1 MLEIVR
7 DKSEALVTEANT
19 LVEQGKVR
27 QATSIYIEAI
37 KSDLTNYRA
46 FYHLGWCLFKQ
57 NRLSEAASF
66 YHYTIDADPQFS
78 QAYFALGEL
87 LSQQKQFKQAISYY
101 LKSIK
106 LHPNQFNFYM
116 GLGKA
121 LKAIGSQEQALSC
134 FQKVI
139 NLKPNFLWAYIQS
152 GAIWRQQGDY
162 QKAVECYIQAIQI
175 NPNFQAA
182 YTILEFIPIAEEQ
195 LDKLID
201 VYQKIVEQNSQIY
214 QAWANL
220 GDALT
225 QKKQLDKALE
235 AYQQACY
242 YKTIKAYPQIAQSY
256 LKTINKREPAF
267 IIIGAGKCGTTSLFQ
282 YLSQHPQILPP
293 INKEIDFFNFNFTQ
307 GSDWYLAHFPT
318 LPDEQKFITGE
329 ASPSYFSYLH
339 VERRLYELFPQTK
352 IIILLRNPVARVF
365 SHYHHK
371 IREGAEKRSLEA
383 ALNSELNAI
392 RQATEAQL
400 SYIRGYLGISM
411 YVYKLKRWLSL
422 FPKERVL
429 ILKSE
434 DLYENPA
441 ATMSETCNFLNIAEL
456 KAIAYNRHNSGAY
469 KLQDDKLKQQ
479 LKIFFRGYN
488 QQLETFLDRQF
499 DWD

>member
-1 MLEIVR
+1 MMEMIR
-7 DKSEALVTEANT
+7 DKSEALIAKANL
-19 LVEQGKVR
+19 LVEQGKLQ
-27 QATSIYIEAI
+27 QATSIYVEAI
-37 KSDLTNYRA
+37 ESDLSNHQA
-46 FYHLGWCLFKQ
+46 FYHLGLCLFKQ

-66 YHYTIDADPQFS
+66 YFYTINAYPEFP

-87 LSQQKQFKQAISYY
+87 LSQQKQFKQAIAFY
-101 LKSIK
+101 LRSIK
-106 LHPNQFNFYM
+106 LNPEQFNFYM

-121 LKAIGSQEQALSC
+121 LKAIGNQEQALGC

-139 NLKPNFLWAYIQS
+139 SLKPDFLWAYIQS
-152 GAIWRQQGDY
+152 GAIWRQQGNY
-162 QKAVECYIQAIQI
+162 QQAVECYLKAIQI

-182 YTILEFIPIAEEQ
+182 YTILEFIPVAKEQ
-195 LDKLID
+195 LNKLID
-201 VYQKIVEQNSQIY
+201 VYQAIVKQNPRIY

-220 GDALT
+220 GDAFT
-225 QKKQLDKALE
+225 QQEQLDKALA

-242 YKTIKAYPQIAQSY
+242 YKTVNAYPLLTESY
-256 LKTINKREPAF
+256 PKTINKKEPAF

-282 YLSQHPQILPP
+282 YLSQHPQVLPP
-293 INKEIDFFNFNFTQ
+293 INKEIDFFNFNFDR

-339 VERRLYELFPQTK
+339 VERRIYELFPQIK
-352 IIILLRNPVARVF
+352 IIILLRDPFARVV

-371 IREGAEKRSLEA
+371 IREGTEKRSLEA

-400 SYIRGYLGISM
+400 SYLRGYLGISM

-422 FPKERVL
+422 FPQERVL

-434 DLYENPA
+434 DLYRNPA
-441 ATMSETCNFLNIAEL
+441 TTMSETCNFLNIAEP

-469 KLQDDKLKQQ
+469 KLQNDKLEQQ
-479 LKIFFRGYN
+479 LKVFFRGYN
-488 QQLETFLDRQF
+488 QQLETFLDRKF